1 MYSRIAAD
9 TTKHSVILTVWF
21 GTFSFESHQ
30 EQLQHSW
37 LLQIKTDFAA
47 LSPWIQEA
55 QRFSLDPK
63 YAFQHPELWVFFD
76 FSVLKAA
83 EISNS
88 IAPWQHQELQQAVV
102 TPTFLQSLHCKLIR
116 DDGLVCQWI
125 GESLNAVRRHI
136 TTSKY
141 HKLSRT
147 PCPSMMA
154 ITPTCPWCCS
164 QLSSIESCANHIRR
178 SFTRRTCPTKHSGH
192 FQNPAAEIH
201 RDLFCPLCKFFCADE
216 KEYQLH
222 VQSFHG
228 SPVDGQNWQC
238 SPIVCGTIDSNIATQ
253 LCVAP
258 DIFDVD
264 AILMDHAR
272 RFWTSLCSNFCT
284 DGRGGGETR
293 GQEEEAEAD
302 WRRTS
307 NHNYKSSQNDGQATT
322 EAGEGNWHAESMPH
336 RHLSRGGEDA
346 NFWSHG
352 KESKAYQANSRQ
364 VQIVRGKK
372 SSWRP
377 C

>member
-1 MYSRIAAD
+1 MKFKALVYKALLVSTAISGLCALPVPHNELLRLQRMLNKMARTAMCGKATKKVHGRTEATTTNPSTSSTTTYSAISTLDLYRYYGISSVIVELRVQRLRMYSRIASD
-9 TTKHSVILTVWF
+9 TTKHSVILTAWF
-21 GTFSFESHQ
+21 GSFGFEPTQ
-30 EQLQHSW
+30 DQLQHSW

-55 QRFSLDPK
+55 QQFSLDPK

-83 EISNS
+83 EISNC

-192 FQNPAAEIH
+192 FQNPSAEIH
-201 RDLFCPLCKFFCADE
+201 RDLLCPLCKFFCADE
-216 KEYQLH
+216 KDYQLH
-222 VQSFHG
+222 V
-228 SPVDGQNWQC
+228 
-238 SPIVCGTIDSNIATQ
+238 
-253 LCVAP
+253 
-258 DIFDVD
+258 
-264 AILMDHAR
+264 
-272 RFWTSLCSNFCT
+272 
-284 DGRGGGETR
+284 
-293 GQEEEAEAD
+293 
-302 WRRTS
+302 
-307 NHNYKSSQNDGQATT
+307 
-322 EAGEGNWHAESMPH
+322 
-336 RHLSRGGEDA
+336 
-346 NFWSHG
+346 
-352 KESKAYQANSRQ
+352 
-364 VQIVRGKK
+364 
-372 SSWRP
+372 
-377 C
+377 